1 MKQLIIIPIL
11 LLTAFAAGAQHTFN
25 GKIEFERSTNLHR
38 TIDQMD
44 DEDKEWIEKM
54 RAQIPKHNVHYFNYT
69 FTPQHSIY
77 KPGREQEK
85 PVNFWFA
92 RTPAG
97 ENIVYTDFTTGKVT
111 AQKQVY
117 EEKFLVKDTMR
128 KMKWKIEDEV
138 RTIAEYKCRKAV
150 GVMYDSVYV
159 IAFYTEDIPA
169 SGGPEMFSGLP
180 GMILQVAVPRLHTT
194 WIATKIEYNKPDE
207 KEFEIPRKG
216 KEVTQK
222 EMYTTIS
229 SSLQRWGKFANRAVW
244 WSLL

>member
-1 MKQLIIIPIL
+1 MKKILFLHIL
-11 LLTAFAAGAQHTFN
+11 LILGWTAQAQHTRE
-25 GKIEFERSTNLHR
+25 GRIEYERSTNLYR
-38 TIDQMD
+38 MIDDM
-44 DEDKEWIEKM
+44 DEDRKEWVNKM
-54 RAQIPKHNVHYFNYT
+54 RSKIPSHKKQYFELEFND
-69 FTPQHSIY
+69 QHSIY
-77 KPGREQEK
+77 KPGKEPEN

-92 RTPAG
+92 RTPAD
-97 ENIVYTDFTTGKVT
+97 ENIVYTDFATHRVT

-117 EEKFLVKDTMR
+117 EERFLIKDTMR
-128 KMKWKIEDEV
+128 TIKWKIFDEV

-150 GVMYDSVYV
+150 GVMCDSVYV

-180 GMILQVAVPRLHTT
+180 GMIMEVAVPRLHTT
-194 WIATKIEYNKPDE
+194 WIATKVEYTKPDE
-207 KEFEIPRKG
+207 KDMVPPKRG

-229 SSLQRWGKFANRAVW
+229 TSLERWGSFADKAVW